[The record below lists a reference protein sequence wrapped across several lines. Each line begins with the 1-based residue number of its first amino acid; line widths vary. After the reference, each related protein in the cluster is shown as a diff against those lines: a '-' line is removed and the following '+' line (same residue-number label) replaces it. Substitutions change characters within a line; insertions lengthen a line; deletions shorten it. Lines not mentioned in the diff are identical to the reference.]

1 MALNPSEFYVN
12 GSDFPNV
19 KSDYNASSELKGLL
33 EKLKENQKEKHQYIE
48 KFFNMAINDKVKNY
62 SEDRFK
68 YYANVLIKWFIENA
82 EKHYGTKDISDLAS
96 YVSSIK
102 DTELKDGITSEYLKS
117 LTSQFKTTIL
127 EAIDEQVRGAVASSP
142 VLLDDKTIDETIK
155 RQEKAT
161 RITSYSDENG
171 LYEKNKKKFE
181 TAINFKAINSSIEK
195 NIYNKADRIR
205 LDLPAPIARLH
216 LFLNRREP
224 RNLTLSQKIG
234 KMMPK
239 SIRMIN
245 YKFIVFESIVANF
258 SIKGIA
264 YQLRRF
270 SRLMGKKLLNVVSIV
285 IPIKSMMAIFK
296 GVRAT
301 LKFVSNQIS
310 RIVRFASRIK
320 RFVLNLGTKTYL
332 FLKKSY
338 LAIAKYTLTTDIF
351 KAFFKTYLGAF
362 FLGYAIGFIY
372 KKTRGIVE
380 TAKNWFAYALE
391 KTVGVRERI
400 EKILDFAIDK
410 SNNLFQFVFDLFDEI
425 RFGDDEGILSMINEI
440 NNDLRSGTTGAK
452 IDAFK
457 PFEVLEDVSEWIIDT
472 FEDIDMDDV
481 LRNMT
486 LGIGKTLT
494 SVAGSVA
501 GAAIGSAIGALGGP
515 FAPLTVP
522 LGGIVGSFVGGYGGE
537 KIGEFLFGKK
547 FDYKKK
553 KSPLENPY
561 NNFVSRTFRQGKTID
576 VPDLKEFAKTAD
588 GKFNV
593 TTKFGFAYS
602 EIQKAKRQKEKG
614 GTVDYSFLDRLGF
627 QEYSVE
633 QRSAIADFLDKS
645 SKVLTH
651 KNIVKE
657 LNATLKILT
666 EELRDNTDLYGG
678 ANDYGNTFLHVDPF
692 KSTIE
697 DMIGFSKPKA
707 TQQEVLMYRLYRAYV
722 FGNLLPLLQNG
733 VLSPKEFYD
742 AYKSLEEPKHRVTEY
757 GARFPFTDKTLKYLN
772 KSQQTYLEYLV
783 NLPFIKYHALSMPN
797 ENGQILAA
805 QSWNSTIAG
814 HFKSYFMKGNDAEIL
829 AKKKHYWLSGDPV
842 NDFYRPESIANRPRY
857 SSEDTKFIWPSMFTA
872 SDIAAFGTF
881 DEKTQ
886 RLSSGDAN
894 VLQSGKYIEELFSNL
909 EFAERNAMGLDTQS
923 ETYKDQLAE
932 NLKTRS
938 EVIVKMSQANR
949 DSIGGKFEDIKKY
962 LNTLIDTV
970 EKSDIDPSILMMI
983 NQNMNIAR
991 ENIASIDAH

>member
-1 MALNPSEFYVN
+1 MAINPSEFYVN

-33 EKLKENQKEKHQYIE
+33 EKLKEDQKEKHQYVE

-117 LTSQFKTTIL
+117 LTSQFKDTIL
-127 EAIDEQVRGAVASSP
+127 KAIEERTRRDIASSLSI
-142 VLLDDKTIDETIK
+142 VDDETIDK
-155 RQEKAT
+155 IVQEKSKSHGT
-161 RITSYSDENG
+161 DSHNG
-171 LYEKNKKKFE
+171 NSSYEKNKTKFE

-245 YKFIVFESIVANF
+245 YKFIVFESIVSNF

-391 KTVGVRERI
+391 KTAGVRERI

-425 RFGDDEGILSMINEI
+425 RFGDDEGILSTINEI

-522 LGGIVGSFVGGYGGE
+522 LGGIIGSFVGGWGGE
-537 KIGEFLFGKK
+537 KLADVLFSSK
-547 FDYKKK
+547 FKYDEKH
-553 KSPLENPY
+553 SPSDSAY
-561 NNFVSRTFRQGKTID
+561 SRFVARAFRSRKTTD
-576 VPDLKEFAKTAD
+576 VPDLKEFARTSD
-588 GKFNV
+588 GRFNIS
-593 TTKFGFAYS
+593 TKFGFAYS
-602 EIQKAKRQKEKG
+602 EIQRAKRQEVSGK
-614 GTVDYSFLDRLGF
+614 TPDYSFLNRLGF
-627 QEYSVE
+627 QDYNAEERSKVVE
-633 QRSAIADFLDKS
+633 FLDKS
-645 SKVLTH
+645 SKILTQE
-651 KNIVKE
+651 KIVKE
-657 LNATLKILT
+657 LNDVLRILT
-666 EELRDNTDLYGG
+666 EDLNNNTRLFSGG
-678 ANDYGNTFLHVDPF
+678 ADNYAITGLSVSPFGNNV
-692 KSTIE
+692 KN
-697 DMIGFSKPKA
+697 MIGFTKPA
-707 TQQEVLMYRLYRAYV
+707 PTNQEVLMYRLYRAYV

-733 VLSPKEFYD
+733 VLSPKDFYEV
-742 AYKSLEEPKHRVTEY
+742 YRSLEKPTHRITEY

-772 KSQQTYLEYLV
+772 NSQQTYLEYLV
-783 NLPFIKYHALSMPN
+783 NKPFIEFRKNSVIGWRQNAKPEAFLS
-797 ENGQILAA
+797 
-805 QSWNSTIAG
+805 
-814 HFKSYFMKGNDAEIL
+814 KEI
-829 AKKKHYWLSGDPV
+829 V
-842 NDFYRPESIANRPRY
+842 NDFSLYFNKATDSNILEKKKYYWIDDAINLASGTIRREYSPE
-857 SSEDTKFIWPSMFTA
+857 EQKFVWPSMFTA

-894 VLQSGKYIEELFSNL
+894 VLQSGKYIEELFDQLAFTESSANS
-909 EFAERNAMGLDTQS
+909 LDTQS

-938 EVIVKMSQANR
+938 ELIVKMSQANR

-991 ENIASIDAH
+991 ENIANMDAH